1 MRIFF
6 AALTS
11 ALLLAASASS
21 QSSVPGTPV
30 EDYNYDLYEQAEED
44 GDFFY
49 AGISPGDTGNPWTFT
64 DNFFITNRPLGL
76 PTLTLQVLLSLGSK
90 KWHFAGIT
98 LIRILFDQLGSRWL
112 DWLTMVDLSDLF
124 ELA

>member
-30 EDYNYDLYEQAEED
+30 DDYSYDLFEED

-49 AGISPGDTGNPWTFT
+49 AGTSPGDSGNPWTFT
-64 DNFFITNRPLGL
+64 DNFFITNRPLGFL
-76 PTLTLQVLLSLGSK
+76 TLTLQDLDSK

-98 LIRILFDQLGSRWL
+98 FIGIL
-112 DWLTMVDLSDLF
+112 
-124 ELA
+124 